1 MNWTEKEK
9 LLFKDLKTSERTSI
23 EKYGDFE
30 GRACDPELK
39 QLFGRIRQQEEEHLQ
54 TLEQVTG
61 YRGETKTLE
70 QMEGG
75 VIPMMAGGGQQS
87 GQGQSDKCGTAE
99 PHDYGADAH
108 LCADALESEKYIS
121 SLYDTAVF
129 EFKDA
134 SARDVLNHIQKE
146 EQGHGKQL
154 YDYMAAHQIY
164 C

>member
-54 TLEQVTG
+54 TLEQ
-61 YRGETKTLE
+61 
-70 QMEGG
+70 MEGG

-108 LCADALESEKYIS
+108 LCADALESENIFRLCMIR
-121 SLYDTAVF
+121 LYLNSRMLPPGTCSITSRKRSRGTANSF
-129 EFKDA
+129 MT
-134 SARDVLNHIQKE
+134 I
-146 EQGHGKQL
+146 
-154 YDYMAAHQIY
+154 
-164 C
+164 

>member
-1 MNWTEKEK
+1 MVYSMNWTEKEK

-30 GRACDPELK
+30 GRACDQELK

-54 TLEQVTG
+54 
-61 YRGETKTLE
+61 TLE

-154 YDYMAAHQIY
+154 YDYMTAHQIY